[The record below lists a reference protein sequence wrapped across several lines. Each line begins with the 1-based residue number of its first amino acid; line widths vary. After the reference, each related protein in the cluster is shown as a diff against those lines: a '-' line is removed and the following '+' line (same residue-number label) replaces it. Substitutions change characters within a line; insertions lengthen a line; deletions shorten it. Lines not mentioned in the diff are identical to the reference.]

1 MIGYLDTAVANNYY
15 SSCSIVHDN
24 NLLIHIITTA
34 APSFLLPLHRSYRWT
49 KLINIPRLIFSS
61 DKLKRLSYNLH
72 PRILLLLVPLL
83 FGQFGVFQKSDF
95 NPCPT
100 F

>member
-24 NLLIHIITTA
+24 ILLIHIITTA

-49 KLINIPRLIFSS
+49 KLKYPKTDFSS
-61 DKLKRLSYNLH
+61 KLPSYNLH
-72 PRILLLLVPLL
+72 SRILLLLVPLL

-95 NPCPT
+95 SPCPT